1 METSRRTFFLGL
13 TLCLCLTLQAQ
24 IVSQLT
30 CRRYTTQDGLPQL
43 QTERLYQ
50 DTRGYIYIGTL
61 SGFVR
66 FDGRTFTPFLK
77 GQRFNIVGFAEVEGT
92 VRAFDFRRQWL
103 TGFDG
108 LEMVPIDP
116 EGQWLLNNFNSG
128 SLPEG
133 FVLLEDEQE
142 QNRRLC
148 RLTPEGFITEVRGTR
163 CEVLD
168 LMTPDRRLYM
178 DSTMLYVPTPQGL
191 YVIRQNQ
198 AVRLTAKNDV
208 FSLLRT
214 DDGLLAFAA
223 DGIHTVSERGLC
235 MKTPFDF
242 SQSSYGLIV
251 RTLANGRLI
260 IADEHSLY
268 EYDGSH
274 VQEIATGFN
283 LIKDLLVDR
292 WDRLWAATYQGLYCY
307 FTRCFT
313 NHRLTDPNDIV
324 RAVGVDGKGQLVMG
338 TLNGKL
344 LASSNLPQLGE
355 AADALE
361 ASPSQGRLEGW
372 GGSIASPSRRRLEG
386 AFFAPCTAT
395 LDGKVYMVGDGDV
408 ACYCDSGL
416 YWLHL
421 PHDRYQFVAEA
432 GGRLI
437 IGSRK
442 CISAYHPATGAID
455 TLSTEVPYPWCAAQ
469 DAQGRLWVGSTFG
482 LFADGEKVEYPQKLI
497 VTTMQRDK
505 QGNILFASKDSLFL
519 IRNGEV
525 SPLRLDALSGHE
537 VRSLHVSPKGFLVL
551 AAIDGL
557 FVARLDK
564 DYTLTDVRF
573 FDHTNGF
580 TALEPLMATIAETP
594 DGMVWVC
601 GVEEMTSFR
610 PEELLALEE
619 QDTYITPPL
628 RWWQHWW
635 VWLIGL
641 LLLSV
646 LVWVVAYWYEKRRNR
661 RRLIRLQREKLQREQ
676 QIQAIREKA
685 EAPQSPEGALK
696 DIVRMTEKSYDEH
709 LTFRTASG
717 TIVADVKDIAFF
729 KGDGNYSQIVTFHD
743 KDTVL
748 TGLGTLEK
756 MLSPEVFVRADRS
769 TLVNIHLICT
779 LLPKQRRCIFRSP
792 TGQEVETTLLAPA
805 FKRLQELL

>member
-116 EGQWLLNNFNSG
+116 QGQWLLNNYNSG

-148 RLTPEGFITEVRGTR
+148 RLTPEGFMTKVRGA
-163 CEVLD
+163 VLD

-191 YVIRQNQ
+191 YVIRQNR
-198 AVRLTAKNDV
+198 AIRLTAKNDV

-344 LASSNLPQLGE
+344 LDSSNLPRLGE
-355 AADALE
+355 ATDALE
-361 ASPSQGRLEGW
+361 ASPSQGRLEG
-372 GGSIASPSRRRLEG
+372 
-386 AFFAPCTAT
+386 AFFAPCTVS

-408 ACYCDSGL
+408 ACYDDSGL
-416 YWLHL
+416 HWLHL

-432 GGRLI
+432 GERLI

-442 CISAYHPATGAID
+442 CISAYHPATGTID

-482 LFADGEKVEYPQKLI
+482 LFADGEKMEYPQKLI
-497 VTTMQRDK
+497 VTTMQRDT

-610 PEELLALEE
+610 PADLLAYDEH
-619 QDTYITPPL
+619 DTYVSPPL

-635 VWLIGL
+635 VWLAGL
-641 LLLSV
+641 LLLAAGCWQ
-646 LVWVVAYWYEKRRNR
+646 LARWYEKRRNR
-661 RRLIRLQREKLQREQ
+661 KKMIRLQAEKLQKEK
-676 QIQAIREKA
+676 QIEAIREKA
-685 EAPQSPEGALK
+685 RAPFLSPQPEGRPDTGKASPQEGLEGALN
-696 DIVRMTEKSYDEH
+696 DIVRMTEKSYDER

-717 TIVADVKDIAFF
+717 TIAVDVQDIAFF
-729 KGDGNYSQIVTFHD
+729 KG
-743 KDTVL
+743 
-748 TGLGTLEK
+748 
-756 MLSPEVFVRADRS
+756 
-769 TLVNIHLICT
+769 
-779 LLPKQRRCIFRSP
+779 RRCIFRSP
-792 TGQEVETTLLAPA
+792 TGQETETTLLAPA

>member
-116 EGQWLLNNFNSG
+116 QGQWLLNNYNSG

-148 RLTPEGFITEVRGTR
+148 RLTPEGFMTKVRGA
-163 CEVLD
+163 VLD
-168 LMTPDRRLYM
+168 FMTPDRRLYM

-191 YVIRQNQ
+191 YVIRQNR
-198 AVRLTAKNDV
+198 AIRLTAKNDV

-344 LASSNLPQLGE
+344 LVSS
-355 AADALE
+355 
-361 ASPSQGRLEGW
+361 SQGRLEGW

-482 LFADGEKVEYPQKLI
+482 LFADGEKMEYPQKLI
-497 VTTMQRDK
+497 VTTMQRDT

-537 VRSLHVSPKGFLVL
+537 VRSLHLSPKGFLVV

-557 FVARLDK
+557 FVARLDR
-564 DYTLTDVRF
+564 DYAITDVRF

-610 PEELLALEE
+610 PADLLAYDEH
-619 QDTYITPPL
+619 DTYVSPPL

-635 VWLIGL
+635 VWLAGL
-641 LLLSV
+641 LLLAAGCWQ
-646 LVWVVAYWYEKRRNR
+646 LARWYEKRRNR
-661 RRLIRLQREKLQREQ
+661 KKMIRLQAEKLQKEK
-676 QIQAIREKA
+676 QIEAIREKA
-685 EAPQSPEGALK
+685 RAPFLSPQPEGRPDTGKASPQEGLEGALN
-696 DIVRMTEKSYDEH
+696 DIVRMTEKSYDER

-717 TIVADVKDIAFF
+717 TIAVDVQDIAFF
-729 KGDGNYSQIVTFHD
+729 KGDGNYSQIVTYHGT
-743 KDTVL
+743 DTVL
-748 TGLGTLEK
+748 QGLGALEK
-756 MLSPEVFVRADRS
+756 RLSPEVFVRADRS
-769 TLVNIHLICT
+769 TLVNIHQVSY

-792 TGQEVETTLLAPA
+792 TGQETETTLLAPA